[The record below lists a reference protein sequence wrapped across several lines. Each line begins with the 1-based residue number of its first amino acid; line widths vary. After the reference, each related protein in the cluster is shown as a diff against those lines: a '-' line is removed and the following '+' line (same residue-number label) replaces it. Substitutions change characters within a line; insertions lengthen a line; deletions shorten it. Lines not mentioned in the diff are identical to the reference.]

1 MNEKYNAKKNSPC
14 LNNADLLHKSQGYK
28 VAGYLRLS
36 QEDGD
41 KDVSDSIVSQKNI
54 IDKKIQEF
62 GEEFLLVDYYIDDG
76 YTGLNTNRPNF
87 QRMLQDIE
95 NGTINCIITKDLSRL
110 SRNSFEAN
118 YYIEIYFLEKNIRYI
133 SVLDNVDTGTKSA
146 NNDMIQFKTLINDW
160 YSKDISRKVKSSIWA
175 RKEKGLYMGSVAPYG
190 YKKSKEDK
198 HKLIVDKQEARI
210 VKRIYEEYSEGKSIT
225 EIINGLQVNNIPS
238 PNNNS
243 NNGEIR
249 YKWKEDTIRR
259 MLSNKVYLGHTEYGK
274 RINLSY
280 KSKKKKYIPPE
291 EWKIAYNTHEP
302 IITEELFDKVQSKK
316 NINKTIKRKKHEW
329 ILNGLVKCKECGA
342 KMTLKVEYKRDNPEQ
357 LKSKKICCLN
367 GLKRYRGKECIKGS
381 KGLDEEIIN
390 DIICKNLN
398 KIIEALD
405 KEKIKNLIIEQE
417 NDNKIK
423 RGDDNKALLN
433 KELLKIEYETK
444 TLYLDYKENLLDED
458 DYKKYYKEKVNE
470 KKRIKNELEV
480 LEKEERHKIIVTEE
494 KVNEL
499 VKNILN
505 MKQLNKNII
514 SEIVYDIKIDN
525 NNQIYIYYK
534 YDIFNMVA

>member
-1 MNEKYNAKKNSPC
+1 MYEK
-14 LNNADLLHKSQGYK
+14 YK

-54 IDKKIQEF
+54 IEKKMQEL
-62 GEEFLLVDYYIDDG
+62 GEEFFLVDYYIDDG

-87 QRMLQDIE
+87 QRMIQDIE
-95 NGTINCIITKDLSRL
+95 NGTVNCIITKDLSRL

-118 YYIEIYFLEKNIRYI
+118 YYIELYFLERNIRYI
-133 SVLDNVDTGTKSA
+133 SVLDNVDTGTKNA

-160 YSKDISRKVKSSIWA
+160 YSKDISRKVKSSVWA
-175 RKEKGLYMGSVAPYG
+175 RKEKGLYMGSIAPYG

-198 HKLIVDKQEARI
+198 HKLVISKQEARV
-210 VKRIYEEYSEGKSIT
+210 VKRIYEQYSKGKSIA
-225 EIINGLQVNNIPS
+225 EIIKGLQEDNIPS

-249 YKWKEDTIRR
+249 YKWREETIRR

-274 RINLSY
+274 KINLSY
-280 KSKKKKYIPPE
+280 KSKKRKYIPPE

-302 IITEELFDKVQSKK
+302 IITEELFDKVQNKRK
-316 NINKTIKRKKHEW
+316 TNKTIKRKKHEW
-329 ILNGLVKCKECGA
+329 TLNGLVKCKECGA
-342 KMTLKVEYKRDNPEQ
+342 KMTLKVEYKRDNPEE

-367 GLKRYRGKECIKGS
+367 GLKRYRGKECIRGS
-381 KGLDEEIIN
+381 KGLDEEILN
-390 DIICKNLN
+390 TIICENLKETIGTLN
-398 KIIEALD
+398 
-405 KEKIKNLIIEQE
+405 KEKIKDLIIKQE
-417 NDNKIK
+417 NDNKINMVN
-423 RGDDNKALLN
+423 DNKELLN
-433 KELLKIEYETK
+433 KELEKIENDIK
-444 TLYLDYKENLLDED
+444 TLYLDYKEDLLDEE

-470 KKRIKNELEV
+470 KNRVKSELET
-480 LEKEERHKIIVTEE
+480 LEKEENHRTVITEE

-505 MKQLNKNII
+505 MKELNKDII

>member
-175 RKEKGLYMGSVAPYG
+175 RKEKGLYMGAVAPYG

-259 MLSNKVYLGHTEYGK
+259 MLSNKMYLGHTEYGK

>member
-1 MNEKYNAKKNSPC
+1 MYEK
-14 LNNADLLHKSQGYK
+14 YK

-54 IDKKIQEF
+54 IEKKIQEL
-62 GEEFLLVDYYIDDG
+62 GEEFFLVDYYIDDG
-76 YTGLNTNRPNF
+76 YTGLNTNRPSF
-87 QRMLQDIE
+87 QRMIQDIE

-118 YYIEIYFLEKNIRYI
+118 YYIELYFLERNIRYI
-133 SVLDNVDTGTKSA
+133 SVLDNVDTGTKNA

-160 YSKDISRKVKSSIWA
+160 YSKDISRKVKSSVWA

-198 HKLIVDKQEARI
+198 HKLVISKQEARI
-210 VKRIYEEYSEGKSIT
+210 VKRIYEEYSKGKSIA
-225 EIINGLQVNNIPS
+225 EIIKGLQVDNIPS
-238 PNNNS
+238 PNNSS

-249 YKWKEDTIRR
+249 YKWREETIRR

-274 RINLSY
+274 KINLSY
-280 KSKKKKYIPPE
+280 KSKKRKYIPPE

-302 IITEELFDKVQSKK
+302 IITEELFDKVQSQKK
-316 NINKTIKRKKHEW
+316 TNKTIKRKKHEW
-329 ILNGLVKCKECGA
+329 TLNGLVKCKECGA
-342 KMTLKVEYKRDNPEQ
+342 KMTLKVEYKRDNPEE

-381 KGLDEEIIN
+381 KGLDEEILN
-390 DIICKNLN
+390 TIICKNL
-398 KIIEALD
+398 KETIGTLD
-405 KEKIKNLIIEQE
+405 KEKIKDLIMQQE
-417 NDNKIK
+417 NDNEIDKVN
-423 RGDDNKALLN
+423 DNKELLN
-433 KELLKIEYETK
+433 KELLKIENEIK
-444 TLYLDYKENLLDED
+444 TLYLDYKEDLLDED

-470 KKRIKNELEV
+470 KNRVKNELEV
-480 LEKEERHKIIVTEE
+480 LEKEENHKTIITEE
-494 KVNEL
+494 KINEL

-505 MKQLNKNII
+505 MKELNKDII

>member
-1 MNEKYNAKKNSPC
+1 MYEK
-14 LNNADLLHKSQGYK
+14 YK

-54 IDKKIQEF
+54 IEKKMQEL
-62 GEEFLLVDYYIDDG
+62 GEEFFLVDYYIDDG
-76 YTGLNTNRPNF
+76 YTGLNTNRPDF
-87 QRMLQDIE
+87 QRMIQDIE

-118 YYIEIYFLEKNIRYI
+118 YYIELYFLERNIRYI
-133 SVLDNVDTGTKSA
+133 SVLDNVDTGTKNA

-160 YSKDISRKVKSSIWA
+160 YSKDISRKVKSSVWA
-175 RKEKGLYMGSVAPYG
+175 RKEKGLYMGSIAPYG

-198 HKLIVDKQEARI
+198 HKLVISKQEARI
-210 VKRIYEEYSEGKSIT
+210 VRRIYEEYSKGKSIT
-225 EIINGLQVNNIPS
+225 EIITGLQVDNIPS
-238 PNNNS
+238 PNNSS

-249 YKWKEDTIRR
+249 YKWREETIRR

-274 RINLSY
+274 KINLSY
-280 KSKKKKYIPPE
+280 KSKKRKYIPPE

-302 IITEELFDKVQSKK
+302 IITEELFDKVQSQR
-316 NINKTIKRKKHEW
+316 NTNKTIKRKKHEW
-329 ILNGLVKCKECGA
+329 TLNGLVKCKECGA
-342 KMTLKVEYKRDNPEQ
+342 KMTLKVEYKRDNPEE

-381 KGLDEEIIN
+381 KGLDEEILN
-390 DIICKNLN
+390 TIICKNL
-398 KIIEALD
+398 KETIGTLD
-405 KEKIKNLIIEQE
+405 KEKIKDLIMQQE
-417 NDNKIK
+417 NDNEIDKVN
-423 RGDDNKALLN
+423 DNKELLN
-433 KELLKIEYETK
+433 KELLKIENEIK
-444 TLYLDYKENLLDED
+444 TLYLDYKEDLLDED

-470 KKRIKNELEV
+470 KNRVKNELEV
-480 LEKEERHKIIVTEE
+480 LEKEENHKTIITEE

-505 MKQLNKNII
+505 MKELNKDII

-534 YDIFNMVA
+534 YNIFNMVA

>member
-133 SVLDNVDTGTKSA
+133 SVLDNIDTGTKSA

-175 RKEKGLYMGSVAPYG
+175 RKEKGLYMGAVAPYG